1 MGQRR
6 LSGENQV
13 EIFGLVFWDWAE
25 GSSSMAVRYALL
37 DGFPSSARARERG
50 EILGCEILRHGG
62 MAGSGAALSQ
72 GMVRGVQCVW
82 TDGWIFQRARRQKQP
97 QPNDSLAAEF

>member
-37 DGFPSSARARERG
+37 DGFPSSAHARERG
-50 EILGCEILRHGG
+50 EVLGCEILRHRG
-62 MAGSGAALSQ
+62 MAGSRAALSQ
-72 GMVRGVQCVW
+72 GMVRGVQCVDRW
-82 TDGWIFQRARRQKQP
+82 VDFPTGKEAETASTQR
-97 QPNDSLAAEF
+97 LAGS